1 MFINTKVCLYI
12 QMHTLIYV
20 SIFSNDMEQIKFV
33 TKIAKMGK
41 RLYINI
47 PQDSH
52 TDVTEKIGKQVMVRI
67 EDI

>member
-1 MFINTKVCLYI
+1 M
-12 QMHTLIYV
+12 QMHTFIYV
-20 SIFSNDMEQIKFV
+20 SIFINNMEPIKFV
-33 TKIAKMGK
+33 TKIAKMGT

-52 TDVTEKIGKQVMVRI
+52 TDVKEKIGKQVKISI